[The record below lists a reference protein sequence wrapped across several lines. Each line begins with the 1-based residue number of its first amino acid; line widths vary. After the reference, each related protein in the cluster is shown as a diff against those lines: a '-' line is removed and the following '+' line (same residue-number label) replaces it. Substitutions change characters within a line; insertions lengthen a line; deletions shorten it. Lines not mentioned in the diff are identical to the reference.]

1 MNKSLIIS
9 LGGSLI
15 VPDAID
21 IAFLDAFRATI
32 MRHLDRYDQIMIV
45 TGGGKTARVYQEA
58 AKQLQNPPVDDLDWL
73 GIHASRLNGHLMRT
87 IFADVAEPEMITN
100 PERMVARS
108 HKIIIA
114 AGYRPGHSTDYVA
127 TLLAKAYGVKQV
139 LNLSNIDYVY
149 DKDPRKYKDAKPL
162 PEMNWADFRA
172 LVGDTWV
179 PGKHVPFDPIAAKL
193 GEELGLTVHVIN
205 GTNLGA
211 LDAVLAGGTAKGTVI
226 KD

>member
-15 VPDAID
+15 VPEQID
-21 IAFLDAFRATI
+21 VNFLTSFRNI
-32 MRHLDRYDQIMIV
+32 ILRHLDRYEQIMIV
-45 TGGGKTARVYQEA
+45 TGGGKTARIYQEA
-58 AKQLQNPPVDDLDWL
+58 AKELQNPPVDDLDWL
-73 GIHASRLNGHLMRT
+73 GIHASRLNGHLLRT
-87 IFADVAEPEMITN
+87 MFCDVADPEMITN
-100 PERMVARS
+100 PERMVSRE

-127 TLLAKAYGVKQV
+127 TLLAKAYGVKHV

-149 DKDPRKYKDAKPL
+149 DKDPRKYADAKPL
-162 PEMNWADFRA
+162 TKITWADFRL

-205 GTNLGA
+205 GANLEA
-211 LDAVLAGGTAKGTVI
+211 LEAVLSGKSAKGSVI
-226 KD
+226 AE